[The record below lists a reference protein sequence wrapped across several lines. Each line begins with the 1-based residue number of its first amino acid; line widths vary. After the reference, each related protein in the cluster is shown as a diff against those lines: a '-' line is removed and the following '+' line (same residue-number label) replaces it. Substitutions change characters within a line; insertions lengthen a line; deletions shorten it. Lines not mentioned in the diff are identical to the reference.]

1 MTKDWFKEL
10 KEGDYVFIKSRNNTA
25 LHKVQGITPT
35 GRIVVNNIQF
45 INGTNSSDKWN
56 PLSLCEAT
64 EEKIASYRKSIFLK
78 KVCFA
83 LNELDKITYEQAQ
96 KINEILNLGVEE

>member
-1 MTKDWFKEL
+1 MVKRTKK
-10 KEGDYVFIKSRNNTA
+10 GDYVFIESRKGKS

-45 INGTNSSDKWN
+45 INGANRSDKWN
-56 PLSLCEAT
+56 MLSLSEAT
-64 EEKIASYRKSIFLK
+64 EEKITSYRKSIFLR
-78 KVCFA
+78 KVCLA
-83 LNELDKITYEQAQ
+83 LNKLDKITYDQAQ